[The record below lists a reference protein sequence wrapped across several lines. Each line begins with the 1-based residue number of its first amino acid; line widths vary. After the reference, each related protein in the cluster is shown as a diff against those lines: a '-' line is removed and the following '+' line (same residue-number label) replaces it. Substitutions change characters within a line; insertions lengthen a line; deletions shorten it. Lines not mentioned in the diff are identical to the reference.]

1 MKRIF
6 SISLLIFSCLLIACE
21 EDVEGGLNAPLLEV
35 RGVQADRFTFAI
47 TIEEDGVKGRFYYLV
62 QTTDKAKP
70 SAQEI
75 KGSQYATSFD
85 LNGAEFRTASMSS
98 LNSKTNYTVYATV
111 ALGDQ
116 LSQVASLQVTT
127 Q

>member
-1 MKRIF
+1 MKHVF
-6 SISLLIFSCLLIACE
+6 SISLLIFGCLLIACE
-21 EDVEGGLNAPLLEV
+21 EDVEGGLSAPQLEA

-47 TIEEDGVKGRFYYLV
+47 TIEEDGVNGRFYYLV

-75 KGSQYATSFD
+75 KESPYVTSFD
-85 LNGAEFRTASMSS
+85 LNGADFRTASMSS
-98 LNSKTNYTVYATV
+98 LASKTNYTVYATV
-111 ALGDQ
+111 ALGDR